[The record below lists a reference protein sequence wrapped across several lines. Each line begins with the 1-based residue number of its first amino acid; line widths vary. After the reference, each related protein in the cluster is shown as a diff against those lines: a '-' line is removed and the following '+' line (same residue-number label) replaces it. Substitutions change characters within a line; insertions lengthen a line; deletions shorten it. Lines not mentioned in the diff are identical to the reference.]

1 LDILHVS
8 LHDSNTGSE
17 DVGSSAGLNSDFTND
32 HIQSRLFAE
41 PDTCISVCRDGIRS
55 RSSLLLPQQL
65 LHSVPYRS
73 PPITPS
79 IFNGDTFVML
89 GTRGEGYFGVISEVF
104 HCQHNIFCALKKTRC
119 EVTRVRQRDV
129 CFREVDIM
137 SKLRHCPFIVRYYDS
152 WISEHFYIQMEL
164 CEGAF
169 CTVTGRRFHSEE
181 FMLRLLKHASCA
193 FCTMHGLGI
202 VHLDVKPNNIFMV
215 TDPFS
220 GLPTFK
226 IGDFGTARWVHDIRD
241 LEDGANIYMAG
252 EILAGAVD
260 ARLID
265 RADVFSLGVMV
276 YEALRGE
283 CITPECISKLR
294 WSGVV
299 PRFPAKI
306 SDKLFALLSQMMH
319 VNPCLRPS
327 ARDISMLPWIG
338 HTLESSPEQSQLP
351 DLC

>member
-1 LDILHVS
+1 
-8 LHDSNTGSE
+8 
-17 DVGSSAGLNSDFTND
+17 
-32 HIQSRLFAE
+32 
-41 PDTCISVCRDGIRS
+41 
-55 RSSLLLPQQL
+55 
-65 LHSVPYRS
+65 
-73 PPITPS
+73 
-79 IFNGDTFVML
+79 
-89 GTRGEGYFGVISEVF
+89 
-104 HCQHNIFCALKKTRC
+104 
-119 EVTRVRQRDV
+119 
-129 CFREVDIM
+129 
-137 SKLRHCPFIVRYYDS
+137 
-152 WISEHFYIQMEL
+152 MEL